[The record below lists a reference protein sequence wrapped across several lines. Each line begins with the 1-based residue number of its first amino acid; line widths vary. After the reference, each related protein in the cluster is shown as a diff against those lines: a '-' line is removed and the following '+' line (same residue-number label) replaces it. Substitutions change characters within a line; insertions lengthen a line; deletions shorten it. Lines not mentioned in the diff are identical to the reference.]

1 MNNLFTII
9 GRVKE
14 ISEFID
20 NDFLEVKVEVV
31 RNFKNANSEYEK
43 DIITVF
49 IYQTIAKNIN
59 EYCSVGDLIGIKG
72 RIQCN
77 KNGNLELIAEK
88 ITFLASKRKGEKD
101 D

>member
-20 NDFLEVKVEVV
+20 NDLIELKVEVT
-31 RNFKNANSEYEK
+31 RNFKDVDGEYKK
-43 DIITVF
+43 DIITVLV
-49 IYQTIAKNIN
+49 YQIMAKNIN

-72 RIQCN
+72 RIQT
-77 KNGNLELIAEK
+77 KETGYLELIAEK
-88 ITFLASKRKGEKD
+88 ISFLAQKREEE
-101 D
+101 

>member
-20 NDFLEVKVEVV
+20 NDLLEVKVEVI
-31 RNFKNANSEYEK
+31 RNFKNVNGEYEK
-43 DIITVF
+43 DIINVF
-49 IYQTIAKNIN
+49 VYQTMAKNIN

-72 RIQCN
+72 RIQARET
-77 KNGNLELIAEK
+77 GYLELFAEK
-88 ITFLASKRKGEKD
+88 ITFLASKRKEEENE
-101 D
+101 